1 MVCDPC
7 VGSAVRVLVGTVR
20 GTFVK
25 RVMRWMYLN
34 EHSSTDAKGKPV
46 KSSTYD
52 MTPSS
57 ESSKRVRV
65 AYYKAKGQQ

>member
-1 MVCDPC
+1 M
-7 VGSAVRVLVGTVR
+7 
-20 GTFVK
+20 K

-46 KSSTYD
+46 RSWTYD
-52 MTPSS
+52 MTPLS